1 MSYIIRGGYDIL
13 RKQVL
18 NISLK
23 PTNKYKWCRG
33 IVSVKEN
40 KYVSHLPP
48 LNENNF
54 EIVKYNN
61 MHALLLNNAIIY
73 EDEKLFSYKIE
84 LQGFREI
91 VSNDPKHYAFV
102 ECNYVESYAL
112 KHLSWWRELN

>member
-23 PTNKYKWCRG
+23 PTNKYKWLQG
-33 IVSVKEN
+33 IVSVNEN

-48 LNENNF
+48 LNENNL

-61 MHALLLNNAIIY
+61 MACVYSPPAD
-73 EDEKLFSYKIE
+73 DEIFSYKVE

-91 VSNDPKHYAFV
+91 VSNDPKHYEFV

-112 KHLSWWRELN
+112 KHISRWREVN